1 MEPQLKTSAEC
12 DDELAHVLMENV
24 KDYAI
29 LMLDEFG
36 SIIRWNV
43 GAQRILGYQESEVLG
58 KKFAEIF
65 TAEDYIAHQ
74 PELELRTAAE
84 KGRAEDERW
93 HVRKDGSK
101 FWASGVVV
109 PVRNT
114 DGTVKGFAKILRD
127 ITERKLMED
136 WLAEANRRKDEFL
149 ATLSHEL
156 RNPLAAITNSVQ
168 LLKLDELESNV
179 MHQAT
184 EVIDRQAHLLQSLVN
199 DLLDVARINSGK
211 ILLHRQHIK
220 LNDVVQSAVR
230 SMQSSISQRNHAL
243 SVSIPNEVIWLDADP
258 ARLEQI
264 ITNLLGNATKFTEP
278 GGRIELTVES
288 ERDQVVLH
296 VKDNGTGVAS
306 DMLSRIFEPFIQ
318 GDQSL
323 DRTQGGLG
331 IGLTLIK
338 RLAEMHGGKV
348 GVDSEGIGRGSQFT
362 VTLPKKAQFE
372 VTPPPQSE
380 ESPSNAQSRR
390 FKILI
395 VDDNKDAG
403 ASLSTLLSLHGHDV
417 RIAYSGPDSLQMA
430 TIQAP
435 EVVILDIGLP
445 GMDGFQVAREM
456 RQQPGL
462 ANSYLIAVTGYGSED
477 DRRQSQEA
485 GFNAHLVKPADFNL
499 LQQIL
504 ASLSTSP
511 RPQLGGDS
519 SNLPS

>member
-1 MEPQLKTSAEC
+1 MGRQESNHPEC

-43 GAQRILGYQESEVLG
+43 GAERILGYQESEVLG

-65 TAEDYIAHQ
+65 TAEDYVAHQ
-74 PELELRTAAE
+74 PERELREATE

-93 HVRKDGSK
+93 HVRKDGSR

-109 PVRNT
+109 PVRDAN
-114 DGTVKGFAKILRD
+114 GSVKGFAKILRD

-136 WLAEANRRKDEFL
+136 SLAEANRRKDEFL

-168 LLKLDELESNV
+168 LLKLGGLDSSV
-179 MHQAT
+179 MNQST
-184 EVIDRQAHLLQSLVN
+184 EVIDRQANLLQSLVN

-211 ILLHRQHIK
+211 LLLHRKHIK
-220 LNDVVQSAVR
+220 LNDVVQSAVE
-230 SMQSSISQRNHAL
+230 SMQSNIAQRNHVL
-243 SVSIPNEVIWLDADP
+243 SVSIPDEVIWLDADP
-258 ARLEQI
+258 ARIEQI
-264 ITNLLGNATKFTEP
+264 ITNLLGNATKFTQP
-278 GGRIELTVES
+278 GGRIELVVENQN
-288 ERDQVVLH
+288 RHVVLH
-296 VKDNGTGVAS
+296 VKDNGTGIAS

-323 DRTQGGLG
+323 GRTEGGLG

-338 RLAEMHGGKV
+338 QLAELHGGKV

-362 VTLPKKAQFE
+362 VTLPKTPE
-372 VTPPPQSE
+372 VLELPPSQGDEAASSPQ
-380 ESPSNAQSRR
+380 PRR
-390 FKILI
+390 FKVLI

-403 ASLSTLLSLHGHDV
+403 ASLSTLLSLLGHEV
-417 RIAYSGPDSLQMA
+417 RVAYSGPDSLQMA
-430 TIQAP
+430 TIQVP

-456 RQQPGL
+456 RQQPEL
-462 ANSYLIAVTGYGSED
+462 VNSFLIAVTGYGSEE
-477 DRRQSQEA
+477 DRRRSQEA
-485 GFNAHLVKPADFNL
+485 GFDAHLVKPADFSEI
-499 LQQIL
+499 QQIL
-504 ASLSTSP
+504 ASFSLSP
-511 RPQLGGDS
+511 RLSVKAQ
-519 SNLPS
+519 